1 MRALPLK
8 YIFRKDK
15 MIRKISRS
23 CIIDNDP
30 IFVFGTKKVMK
41 EVDFCDD
48 VLVYHNGEEA
58 INGLK
63 SMVDRGEPLPNL
75 IFLDLNMPIMDG
87 WDFLEDF
94 MAIPNQN
101 RKDVFVYI
109 ISSSIDANDFIRA
122 RKYEIVNNYILKPVT
137 PEDLI
142 FVLNMLPTG

>member
-1 MRALPLK
+1 M
-8 YIFRKDK
+8 
-15 MIRKISRS
+15 RKISRS
-23 CIIDNDP
+23 CIIDDDP

-48 VLVYHNGEEA
+48 ILVYHNGEEA

-63 SMVDRGEPLPNL
+63 SMVKRGEQLPNL

-94 MAIPNQN
+94 IAIPNNN

-122 RKYEIVNNYILKPVT
+122 RNYEIVNNYILKPVT

>member
-1 MRALPLK
+1 MKVPPLK

-15 MIRKISRS
+15 MMRKISRS
-23 CIIDNDP
+23 CIIDDDP

-48 VLVYHNGEEA
+48 ILVYHNGEEA

-63 SMVDRGEPLPNL
+63 SMVKRGEQLPNL

-94 MAIPNQN
+94 IAIPNHN

-122 RKYEIVNNYILKPVT
+122 RNYEIVNNYILKPVT

>member
-1 MRALPLK
+1 M
-8 YIFRKDK
+8 
-15 MIRKISRS
+15 RKISIS
-23 CIIDNDP
+23 CIIDDDP

-48 VLVYHNGEEA
+48 ILVYHNGEEA

-63 SMVDRGEPLPNL
+63 SMVKRGEQLPNL
-75 IFLDLNMPIMDG
+75 LFLDLNMPIMDG

-94 MAIPNQN
+94 IAIPNHN

-122 RKYEIVNNYILKPVT
+122 RNYEIVNNYILKPVT

>member
-1 MRALPLK
+1 M
-8 YIFRKDK
+8 
-15 MIRKISRS
+15 RKISRS
-23 CIIDNDP
+23 CIIDDDP

-48 VLVYHNGEEA
+48 ILVYHNGEEA

-63 SMVDRGEPLPNL
+63 SMVKRGEQLPNL

-94 MAIPNQN
+94 IAIPNHN

-109 ISSSIDANDFIRA
+109 ISSSIDTNDFIRA
-122 RKYEIVNNYILKPVT
+122 RNYEIVNNYILKPVT

>member
-1 MRALPLK
+1 M
-8 YIFRKDK
+8 
-15 MIRKISRS
+15 RKISKS
-23 CIIDNDP
+23 FIIDDDP

-48 VLVYHNGEEA
+48 ILVYHNGEEA

-63 SMVDRGEPLPNL
+63 SMVKRGEQLPNL

-87 WDFLEDF
+87 WDFLDDF
-94 MAIPNQN
+94 IAIPNHN

-122 RKYEIVNNYILKPVT
+122 RNYEIVNNYILKPVT

>member
-1 MRALPLK
+1 M
-8 YIFRKDK
+8 
-15 MIRKISRS
+15 RKISRS
-23 CIIDNDP
+23 CIIDDDP

-48 VLVYHNGEEA
+48 ILVYHNGEEA

-63 SMVDRGEPLPNL
+63 SMVKRGEQLPNL

-94 MAIPNQN
+94 ISIPNHN

-122 RKYEIVNNYILKPVT
+122 RNYEIVNNYILKPVT

>member
-1 MRALPLK
+1 M
-8 YIFRKDK
+8 
-15 MIRKISRS
+15 RKISRS
-23 CIIDNDP
+23 CIIDDDP

-63 SMVDRGEPLPNL
+63 SMVDRGEPLPDL

-122 RKYEIVNNYILKPVT
+122 RNYEIVNNYILKPVT

>member
-1 MRALPLK
+1 M
-8 YIFRKDK
+8 
-15 MIRKISRS
+15 RKISRS
-23 CIIDNDP
+23 CIIDDDP

-48 VLVYHNGEEA
+48 ILVYHNGEEA

-63 SMVDRGEPLPNL
+63 SMVKRGEQLPNL

-87 WDFLEDF
+87 WDFLEGF
-94 MAIPNQN
+94 IAIPNHN

-122 RKYEIVNNYILKPVT
+122 RNYEIVNNYILKPVT

>member
-1 MRALPLK
+1 M
-8 YIFRKDK
+8 
-15 MIRKISRS
+15 RKISRS

-48 VLVYHNGEEA
+48 ILVYHNGEEA

-63 SMVDRGEPLPNL
+63 SMVKRGEQLPNL

-94 MAIPNQN
+94 IAIPNNN

-122 RKYEIVNNYILKPVT
+122 RNYEIVNNYILKPVT